1 MVLIHIEMVMYLE
14 KEINKMII
22 EEYDKMQHHEN
33 NYQVAIDFDGVVHG
47 NSKGFHD
54 GTVYD
59 PPIEGSLDAIKW
71 FKSQGYDIVLFTAK
85 VKPDR
90 PLVNGKTGEELIW
103 EWLTKYEIDTY
114 IKEITCEK
122 PRAICYI
129 DDRGIRFES
138 WEQTLKQ
145 FNEITNK

>member
-1 MVLIHIEMVMYLE
+1 M
-14 KEINKMII
+14 KI
-22 EEYDKMQHHEN
+22 EEYDKLQHHEN

-47 NSKGFHD
+47 NSKGFYD

-59 PPIEGSLDAIKW
+59 SPIEGSLDAIKW
-71 FKSQGYDIVLFTAK
+71 FKEKGYDIVLFTAK

-103 EWLTKYEIDTY
+103 EWLGKYNINSY

-138 WEQTLKQ
+138 WKQTLKK
-145 FNEITNK
+145 FNEITDK

>member
-1 MVLIHIEMVMYLE
+1 MVRTQEETKPYQYLE
-14 KEINKMII
+14 IMII

-90 PLVNGKTGEELIW
+90 PLVNGKTGKELIW
-103 EWLTKYEIDTY
+103 EWLRKYKIDTY
-114 IKEITCEK
+114 ICLLYTSPS
-122 PRAICYI
+122 PR
-129 DDRGIRFES
+129 DS
-138 WEQTLKQ
+138 
-145 FNEITNK
+145 

>member
-1 MVLIHIEMVMYLE
+1 MNIEDY
-14 KEINKMII
+14 NKL
-22 EEYDKMQHHEN
+22 QHDEN
-33 NYQVAIDFDGVVHG
+33 NNQIAIDFDGVVHG

-59 PPIEGSLDAIKW
+59 SPIPGSIEAIKELS
-71 FKSQGYDIVLFTAK
+71 KKYTIILFTAK

-103 EWLTKYEIDTY
+103 EWLKQYNISQY

-122 PRAICYI
+122 PRAVVYI
-129 DDRGIRFES
+129 DDRAIRFEDWDS
-138 WEQTLKQ
+138 TLKTLDK
-145 FNEITNK
+145 ITNAH

>member
-1 MVLIHIEMVMYLE
+1 MNID
-14 KEINKMII
+14 
-22 EEYDKMQHHEN
+22 EYDKMQHHEN

-59 PPIEGSLDAIKW
+59 PPIEGSSDAIKW

-103 EWLTKYEIDTY
+103 EWLSKYEIDTY

>member
-1 MVLIHIEMVMYLE
+1 MNITD
-14 KEINKMII
+14 
-22 EEYDKMQHHEN
+22 YDKLQHHEN
-33 NYQVAIDFDGVVHG
+33 NNQVAIDFDGVVHG

-59 PPIEGSLDAIKW
+59 PPIEGSIEAIKW

-90 PLVNGKTGEELIW
+90 PLVNGKGGEELIW
-103 EWLTKYEIDTY
+103 EWLGKYNLNSY

-129 DDRGIRFES
+129 DDRGIRFDSWGNVIDKFKKIVNNES
-138 WEQTLKQ
+138 ISNNAGEAG
-145 FNEITNK
+145 F